1 MSNRDDTNGD
11 LSERLL
17 TCHVLRTRQV
27 VSEAEDEAEVRIK
40 VEHVEKDDTNA
51 DDEEIEEVK
60 CEDGHWINQVMTIQ
74 PSLLYKLSSENNLSK
89 KSQSG
94 AEAKKGSIVRMN
106 IQTLVPEDQAIN
118 QGITLNKQD
127 TYLSMSDIESF
138 RQYRGL
144 EHTHDALRVGTTAVS
159 GENILEEIA

>member
-1 MSNRDDTNGD
+1 MSNREDTNGD

-40 VEHVEKDDTNA
+40 VEHVEIDDTNA

-74 PSLLYKLSSENNLSK
+74 PSL
-89 KSQSG
+89 
-94 AEAKKGSIVRMN
+94 
-106 IQTLVPEDQAIN
+106 
-118 QGITLNKQD
+118 
-127 TYLSMSDIESF
+127 
-138 RQYRGL
+138 
-144 EHTHDALRVGTTAVS
+144 
-159 GENILEEIA
+159 

>member
-1 MSNRDDTNGD
+1 
-11 LSERLL
+11 
-17 TCHVLRTRQV
+17 
-27 VSEAEDEAEVRIK
+27 
-40 VEHVEKDDTNA
+40 
-51 DDEEIEEVK
+51 
-60 CEDGHWINQVMTIQ
+60 
-74 PSLLYKLSSENNLSK
+74 
-89 KSQSG
+89 
-94 AEAKKGSIVRMN
+94 MN